1 MSLFFSLPSPL
12 LPPSSFLPPP
22 SSSPSCLQI
31 LATPATRTV
40 YLGLGAAIVIIC
52 SELCLLLGII
62 LLMELTN
69 GRLGIWRAL
78 RHIVPAGIVWLGK

>member
-1 MSLFFSLPSPL
+1 MALKGVTYVLLPSSL
-12 LPPSSFLPPP
+12 LPLPVLLAFRFWL
-22 SSSPSCLQI
+22 LQQH
-31 LATPATRTV
+31 
-40 YLGLGAAIVIIC
+40 GLFIWASGAAIVIFR